1 MPKQA
6 INIVWFKR
14 DLRLR
19 DHAPLKAAI
28 DSGLPT
34 LLIYCFEPSIMRL
47 PQSSERHWRFV
58 WQSLED
64 MNRRL
69 EKEDQQILIFHS
81 EMISLLIEIIQ
92 SYKVVNLFSHME
104 IGLKATFDRDKAVK
118 SFCKNNEIA
127 YREFAQ
133 DGVIRGQHHRE
144 GWQAFAT
151 ANFNKKINQV
161 AVNQLIKAEEDRGLL
176 VSNKLEKNRPLP
188 ESIKLENPH
197 FQKGGETYAWKYLK
211 SFLESRSKNYRR
223 GISKPLKSRKSC
235 SRISPY
241 LAYGNISPRELW
253 QWTEQRKKATND
265 NYNLPNFQSRLW
277 WRSHFMQKLESE
289 WQLEFEPANSALKA
303 IDRTKDEHLLTAWKN
318 GKTGYPMVD
327 ANIRCLKATGWINFR
342 MRAMLTSFATFTLW
356 LHWKPVSYHLAQLFL
371 DFEPGIHYPQI
382 QMQAGLTGYHTL
394 RIYNPTVQIEK
405 HDPDGAF
412 IHQWLPEL
420 KDIPT
425 PYLYEPWKL
434 TPMEQVFYKC
444 KIGVD
449 YPAPI
454 VNFETATRKNK
465 DNYWTFRES
474 AAAKRELPKI
484 WLRHAVREDR
494 GKYAAKLD
502 GIGEKLAKK
511 ATFNPFE
518 GISDELPF

>member
-1 MPKQA
+1 MPKHA

-19 DHAPLKAAI
+19 DHAPLKTAI
-28 DSGLPT
+28 DNGLPT

-47 PQSSERHWRFV
+47 PQTSERHWRFV

-64 MNRRL
+64 MNCRL
-69 EKEDQQILIFHS
+69 AKEGYQVFIFHA
-81 EMISLLIEIIQ
+81 EMISLLIEIVQ
-92 SYKVVNLFSHME
+92 FYKVENLFSHME
-104 IGLKATFDRDKAVK
+104 IGLKTTFDRDKSVK
-118 SFCKNNEIA
+118 LFCQNNEIT

-133 DGVIRGQHHRE
+133 DGVIRGQQHRE

-151 ANFNKKINQV
+151 ANFTKLINQV
-161 AVNQLIKAEEDRGLL
+161 VVSQL
-176 VSNKLEKNRPLP
+176 VSVDEYEGLGASRKLEKNNSLP
-188 ESIKLENPH
+188 KKIKIGAPN

-211 SFLESRSKNYRR
+211 SFLESRSKNYRNS
-223 GISKPLKSRKSC
+223 ISKPLKSRKSC

-253 QWTEQRKKATND
+253 QWTEKHRKTTND
-265 NYNLPNFQSRLW
+265 TYNLPNFQSRLW

-289 WQLEFEPANSALKA
+289 WQLEFEPANRALEA
-303 IDRTKDEHLLTAWKN
+303 IDRTNDERLLTAWKE

-327 ANIRCLKATGWINFR
+327 ANMRCLKATGWINFR

-394 RIYNPTVQIEK
+394 RIYNPTAQIEK

-420 KDIPT
+420 KEVPS
-425 PYLYEPWKL
+425 PYIYEPWKL
-434 TPMEQVFYKC
+434 TQMEQVFYNC
-444 KIGVD
+444 KIGED

-454 VNFETATRKNK
+454 VNFETETRKNK
-465 DNYWTFRES
+465 DHYWTFRES
-474 AAAKRELPKI
+474 SSAKRELPKI
-484 WLRHAVREDR
+484 WLRHAIREDR
-494 GKYAAKLD
+494 VKYAAKLD
-502 GIGEKLAKK
+502 GVGEKLAKK

-518 GISDELPF
+518 GVSDELPF

>member
-28 DSGLPT
+28 DNGLPT
-34 LLIYCFEPSIMRL
+34 LLLYCFEPSIMQL

-58 WQSLED
+58 WQSLAD
-64 MNRRL
+64 MNHRL
-69 EKEDQQILIFHS
+69 GKEGLQVYIFHA
-81 EMISLLIEIIQ
+81 EMISLLIEIVK
-92 SYKVVNLFSHME
+92 SFKVEHIFSHME

-118 SFCKNNEIA
+118 QLCQNNEIV
-127 YREFAQ
+127 YQEFAQ
-133 DGVIRGQHHRE
+133 DGVIRGQQHRE
-144 GWQAFAT
+144 GWKEFAT
-151 ANFNKKINQV
+151 ANFAGKVNQV
-161 AVNQLIKAEEDRGLL
+161 VVKQLVKLEDDNSILH
-176 VSNKLEKNRPLP
+176 SKKLEKNNPLP
-188 ESIKLENPH
+188 DNLKVVNPN

-211 SFLESRSKNYRR
+211 SFLENRSKDYRNA
-223 GISKPLKSRKSC
+223 ISKPLKSRKSC

-253 QWTEQRKKATND
+253 QWTEKRRREVND
-265 NYNLPNFQSRLW
+265 TYNLPNFQSRLW

-303 IDRTKDEHLLTAWKN
+303 IDRTKDERLLTAWKA

-405 HDPDGAF
+405 HDPDAAF
-412 IHQWLPEL
+412 IYQWVPEL

-425 PYLYEPWKL
+425 PYIYEPWKL
-434 TPMEQVFYKC
+434 TAMEQVFYKC

-465 DNYWTFRES
+465 DHYWTFRES

-484 WLRHAVREDR
+484 WLRHAVREDSV
-494 GKYAAKLD
+494 KYAAKLN
-502 GIGEKLAKK
+502 GVGEKLAKK

-518 GISDELPF
+518 GVSDELPF